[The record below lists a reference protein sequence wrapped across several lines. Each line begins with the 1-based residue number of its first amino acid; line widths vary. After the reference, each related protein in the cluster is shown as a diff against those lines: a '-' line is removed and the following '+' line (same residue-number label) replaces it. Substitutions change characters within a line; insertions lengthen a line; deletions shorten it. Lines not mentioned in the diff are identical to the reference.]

1 MLVHSLQAQQSQV
14 LHVYQSQAFPE
25 SLKEVLLPLPNEN
38 SYNMGGVV

>member
-1 MLVHSLQAQQSQV
+1 MLVHSFQVQQSQA

-38 SYNMGGVV
+38 SYKMGGII